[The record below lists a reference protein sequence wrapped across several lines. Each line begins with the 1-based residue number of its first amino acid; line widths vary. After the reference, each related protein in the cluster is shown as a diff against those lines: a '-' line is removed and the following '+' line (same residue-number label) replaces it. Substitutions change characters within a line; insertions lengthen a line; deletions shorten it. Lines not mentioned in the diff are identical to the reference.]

1 MGKRGTVP
9 LNGGKAFKGASA
21 QALRLVGG
29 FLPAGTPGVWSP
41 LSGLQGAKL
50 PVDFGERTRYCS
62 PGHAEKEG

>member
-29 FLPAGTPGVWSP
+29 FLPAGTPGVEAP
-41 LSGLQGAKL
+41 GVAIFFPEHFQGL
-50 PVDFGERTRYCS
+50 
-62 PGHAEKEG
+62 PGGD